1 MAPEQVIDMG
11 RLTIETLLIMS
22 APLMIVALVVGLII
36 ALFQALTSIQE
47 MTLTFVPKIL
57 LVFIAMIMVM
67 PWMGDVLNTF
77 SIVCLPKLFLCTFF
91 VVVVFFPSSGYG
103 HSNIFKNIYTELNW
117 TILVL
122 MRPNE
127 TLFLYEM

>member
-11 RLTIETLLIMS
+11 RLTMETLLIMS

-77 SIVCLPKLFLCTFF
+77 SIE
-91 VVVVFFPSSGYG
+91 
-103 HSNIFKNIYTELNW
+103 IFTMIATGGR
-117 TILVL
+117 TG
-122 MRPNE
+122 
-127 TLFLYEM
+127 